1 MYEAPESAAAAA
13 FGPFVR
19 ENYDFRDSFVLPFVR
34 SLETYPKISFSVNRI
49 SEFMSCAT
57 CAGIGDRVRR
67 YGRGRSQNM
76 GHSNSDSDPDT
87 KSKEYNFLPIPSE
100 NSV

>member
-1 MYEAPESAAAAA
+1 MYEAPESAAAA

-34 SLETYPKISFSVNRI
+34 SLETYPKISFLVNRI
-49 SEFMSCAT
+49 SKFMSCTT

-67 YGRGRSQNM
+67 YGRGRSKNM
-76 GHSNSDSDPDT
+76 GYLNSDSDPDT
-87 KSKEYNFLPIPSE
+87 FCKEYNFAPDSK
-100 NSV
+100 